1 MGLLAGPGPG
11 ATGLRML
18 AATLFLAALATS
30 ARADTYKLDPEHT
43 EVRFSWDHLGMS
55 RQSGRF
61 IDVEGTVEFDPAS
74 PEASRVDVVMKVAS
88 IKTGI
93 AALDQA
99 LISTKEYF
107 DVASYPVITFHSKNV
122 RMTGEKSGLVGG
134 DLTIN
139 GIVRGV
145 ILDVVWNFTGDHPL
159 AAINP
164 TYTGKYSSGF
174 SATTQIRR
182 SDFGITRTIPY
193 VSDEI
198 LITIETEMHRTSQSS
213 NAASP
218 FPRPFP
224 Q

>member
-1 MGLLAGPGPG
+1 MGLPAAVRRPVS
-11 ATGLRML
+11 GLR
-18 AATLFLAALATS
+18 AITAALFVCTLVPA
-30 ARADTYKLDPEHT
+30 AGADTYKLDPQLT

-61 IDVEGTVEFDPAS
+61 TEVEGKVEFDPAN

-88 IKTGI
+88 IKTGVP
-93 AALDQA
+93 ALDQA

-107 DVASYPVITFHSKNV
+107 DVASHPAITFNSTNV
-122 RMTGEKSGLVGG
+122 KMTGEKSALVSGN
-134 DLTIN
+134 LMIN
-139 GIVRGV
+139 GIVKGV

-159 AAINP
+159 ANINP
-164 TYTGKYSSGF
+164 TYLGRYSSGF

-198 LITIETEMHRTSQSS
+198 MITIETEMDRVSG
-213 NAASP
+213 
-218 FPRPFP
+218 
-224 Q
+224 